1 MSKSFKSICKFLIF
15 NDLAWLN
22 LNLTLEFELSL
33 VEQSNNE
40 QSTGKMLEEFQ
51 QIDIF
56 RPSIFDFAANLFVAL
71 GCGIVIAMVYRFT
84 YRGASYS
91 SSFVNSLVLLSL
103 ITAVV
108 ILVIGNN
115 LARAFG
121 LVGAMSII
129 RFRTAVRDVQD
140 IVFIFFSLS
149 IGMAAGVGLNSVAII
164 GTLFICLII
173 ILLDST
179 GFGRPARL
187 KHLLQVTYTGTPEAE
202 TELQKILKKYCR
214 RIQLMNVRN
223 LPGQD
228 GVEAFYHLSIR
239 NLNKQTDFVRIL
251 REQSFISQVN
261 LFFEEED
268 NGVPAG

>member
-1 MSKSFKSICKFLIF
+1 
-15 NDLAWLN
+15 
-22 LNLTLEFELSL
+22 
-33 VEQSNNE
+33 
-40 QSTGKMLEEFQ
+40 MLEEFQ

-56 RPSIFDFAANLFVAL
+56 RPTIFDFAANLFVAL
-71 GCGIVIAMVYRFT
+71 GCGIVIALVYRFT
-84 YRGASYS
+84 YKGASYS

-164 GTLFICLII
+164 GTIFICLII
-173 ILLDST
+173 ILLDTT

-187 KHLLQVTYTGTPEAE
+187 KHLLQVSYDGSPEAE
-202 TELQKILKKYCR
+202 AEILGTLKKYCR
-214 RIQLMNVRN
+214 RIRLMNLRQ
-223 LPGQD
+223 LAGREE
-228 GVEAFYHLSIR
+228 VEAFYHLAIKDKR
-239 NLNKQTDFVRIL
+239 KQEEFIRIL
-251 REQSFISQVN
+251 RTMPAVTQVN

-268 NGVPAG
+268 SGLPAS

>member
-1 MSKSFKSICKFLIF
+1 
-15 NDLAWLN
+15 
-22 LNLTLEFELSL
+22 
-33 VEQSNNE
+33 
-40 QSTGKMLEEFQ
+40 MLEELQ

-71 GCGIVIAMVYRFT
+71 GCGIVIALVYRFT

-91 SSFVNSLVLLSL
+91 STFVNSLVLLSL

-140 IVFIFFSLS
+140 IVFIFFALA

-164 GTLFICLII
+164 GTMFICLII
-173 ILLDST
+173 ILLDTS

-187 KHLLQVTYTGTPEAE
+187 KHLLQVTYSGSKEAE
-202 TELQKILKKYCR
+202 AELQKVLKKYCR
-214 RIQLMNVRN
+214 RIQLMNLRQ
-223 LPGQD
+223 LAGKE
-228 GVEAFYHLSIR
+228 GLEAFYHLSIR
-239 NLNKQTDFVRIL
+239 SPKKHHEFVQVL
-251 REQSFISQVN
+251 RELNFVSQVN

-268 NGVPAG
+268 NGTPAG

>member
-1 MSKSFKSICKFLIF
+1 
-15 NDLAWLN
+15 
-22 LNLTLEFELSL
+22 
-33 VEQSNNE
+33 
-40 QSTGKMLEEFQ
+40 MLEEFQ

-56 RPSIFDFAANLFVAL
+56 RPTIFDFAANLFVAL
-71 GCGIVIAMVYRFT
+71 GCGIVIALVYRFT
-84 YRGASYS
+84 YKGASYS

-164 GTLFICLII
+164 GTIFICLII
-173 ILLDST
+173 ILLDTT

-187 KHLLQVTYTGTPEAE
+187 KHLLQVSYDGSPEAE
-202 TELQKILKKYCR
+202 AAILSTLKKYCR
-214 RIQLMNVRN
+214 RIRLMNLRQLAGRN
-223 LPGQD
+223 E
-228 GVEAFYHLSIR
+228 VEAFYHLAIR
-239 NLNKQTDFVRIL
+239 DRKKQEEFIRIL
-251 REQSFISQVN
+251 RTMDAVSQVN

-268 NGVPAG
+268 NGLPTG

>member
-1 MSKSFKSICKFLIF
+1 M
-15 NDLAWLN
+15 
-22 LNLTLEFELSL
+22 FEQL
-33 VEQSNNE
+33 
-40 QSTGKMLEEFQ
+40 Q

-56 RPSIFDFAANLFVAL
+56 RPGIFDFAANMVVAL
-71 GCGIVIAMVYRFT
+71 VCGLIIAIVYRFT

-91 SSFVNSLVLLSL
+91 ASYVSSLVLLSL
-103 ITAVV
+103 VTAVV

-140 IVFIFFSLS
+140 IVFIFLSLTV
-149 IGMAAGVGLNSVAII
+149 GMAAGVGLNSVAII

-173 ILLDST
+173 ILLDNI

-187 KHLLQVTYTGTPEAE
+187 KHLLQVTHIGTHDAEAS
-202 TELQKILKKYCR
+202 LKNVLKSYCK
-214 RIQLMNVRN
+214 RIQLINIRQIN
-223 LPGQD
+223 GNH
-228 GVEAFYHLSIR
+228 EIETFYHLSLR
-239 NLNKQTDFVRIL
+239 NKNKQEEFIRTL
-251 REQSFISQVN
+251 RELPDVSQVN

-268 NGVPAG
+268 NGVPVG

>member
-1 MSKSFKSICKFLIF
+1 MRYEVVRKNKNTRMF
-15 NDLAWLN
+15 
-22 LNLTLEFELSL
+22 
-33 VEQSNNE
+33 
-40 QSTGKMLEEFQ
+40 EEFQ

-71 GCGIVIAMVYRFT
+71 GCGVVIALVYRST

-91 SSFVNSLVLLSL
+91 SSYVNSLVLLSL

-140 IVFIFFSLS
+140 IVFIFFSLC
-149 IGMAAGVGLNSVAII
+149 IGMAAGVGLNSVAIN
-164 GTLFICLII
+164 GTLFICLVI
-173 ILLDST
+173 ILLDTT

-187 KHLLQVTYTGTPEAE
+187 KHLLQVSYSGTPEAE
-202 TELQKILKKYCR
+202 VALQKILKKYCR
-214 RIQLMNVRN
+214 RIQLMNLRQ
-223 LPGQD
+223 LAGQE

-239 NLNKQTDFVRIL
+239 SSKKYEEFVRVMRALDFV
-251 REQSFISQVN
+251 SQVN

-268 NGVPAG
+268 NGLPTG

>member
-1 MSKSFKSICKFLIF
+1 MATTVPQNQETMF
-15 NDLAWLN
+15 
-22 LNLTLEFELSL
+22 
-33 VEQSNNE
+33 
-40 QSTGKMLEEFQ
+40 EEFQ

-71 GCGIVIAMVYRFT
+71 GCGILIALVYRFT

-91 SSFVNSLVLLSL
+91 SSYVNSLVLLSL
-103 ITAVV
+103 ITAV
-108 ILVIGNN
+108 IMLVIGNN

-140 IVFIFFSLS
+140 IVFIFFSLA

-187 KHLLQVTYTGTPEAE
+187 KHLLQVSYSGNPEHEQA
-202 TELQKILKKYCR
+202 LQKVLKKYCR
-214 RIQLMNVRN
+214 RIQLMNLRQ
-223 LPGQD
+223 LSGHD
-228 GVEAFYHLSIR
+228 GVEAFYHLNIR
-239 NLNKQTDFVRIL
+239 SRNKYEEFVRTL
-251 REQSFISQVN
+251 REQDFITQVN

-268 NGVPAG
+268 NGPPAG

>member
-1 MSKSFKSICKFLIF
+1 MF
-15 NDLAWLN
+15 
-22 LNLTLEFELSL
+22 
-33 VEQSNNE
+33 
-40 QSTGKMLEEFQ
+40 EEFQ

-56 RPSIFDFAANLFVAL
+56 RPSIFDFSANLFVAL
-71 GCGIVIAMVYRFT
+71 GCGIVIALVYRFT

-91 SSFVNSLVLLSL
+91 ASYVNSLVLLSL

-173 ILLDST
+173 ILLDSV

-187 KHLLQVTYTGTPEAE
+187 KHLLQVTYTGTPDEEA
-202 TELQKILKKYCR
+202 TIQSVLKKYCR
-214 RIQLMNVRN
+214 RIQLMNLRQLAGRDN
-223 LPGQD
+223 M
-228 GVEAFYHLSIR
+228 EAFYHLSLR
-239 NLNKQTDFVRIL
+239 NAKKNHEFVQSLRALDFVT
-251 REQSFISQVN
+251 QVN
-261 LFFEEED
+261 LFFEEDE
-268 NGVPAG
+268 NGTPAG